1 MLHKLG
7 CLVLTL
13 GLVLPTAA
21 SVKPGSISGYVRNS
35 AGVPQMGAVVEVL
48 GAASSGL
55 RVFTDDKGHYTAAGL
70 LPGFYTLKVSAPAFL
85 PTLRERVGL
94 RPGST
99 ILVNVTLNT
108 IFESFQLSPI
118 QGVALDDDWK
128 WTLRSMSNR
137 PVLRLVDDSPVIVS
151 RDGGDEHALKGSVS
165 FVAGGAAES
174 YGSSDLTTG
183 FSLEHSL
190 FTQGTLAFNGNV
202 GYGAGEPATAIRASY
217 SHNLPDGSHPE
228 VAFTMR
234 RFASPDPNLHSLQA
248 LTLSASD
255 GITLGNFLDL
265 NFGSELQSIQ
275 FMGKVNAFRPYGS
288 ADLHL
293 SPNTIVEYRYATK
306 VPNTRLAKGF
316 DSAPM
321 DLSETDPRISLLA
334 FAPGIESAHHNEISL
349 SRRLGDTSLQVAVFS
364 DRIANTALMG
374 VGDVSSDGGEVLPDI
389 FSGTFTYRGSN
400 LSTRGMRAVL
410 ERKVNSDLRATL
422 DYSYGGVLDLARPDR
437 QLESARGSLRTV
449 SRHALTGKMGG
460 TLPKARTKWIA
471 SYKWTSGQALTAVD
485 MFNVSA
491 GQADPYLNVFIRQPI
506 PSIGFLP
513 GHMEALL
520 EIRNLIAQGYVPVVG
535 RDGQTLYLV
544 QSARS
549 VRGGVA
555 FTF

>member
-7 CLVLTL
+7 YLMLAL
-13 GLVLPTAA
+13 GLSFPTAA
-21 SVKPGSISGYVRNS
+21 SVRPGSISGYVRNA

-48 GAASSGL
+48 GVASQSL
-55 RVFTDDKGHYTAAGL
+55 RVFTNDKGYYTAAGL
-70 LPGFYTLKVSAPAFL
+70 LPGFYSIKVSAPAFL
-85 PTLRERVGL
+85 PSLRERVGL
-94 RPGST
+94 RPGSSM
-99 ILVNVTLNT
+99 LVNVTLNT

-118 QGVALDDDWK
+118 QGGHLDDDWK
-128 WTLRSMSNR
+128 WTLRSMANR
-137 PVLRLVDDSPVIVS
+137 PVLRMVDDSPVIVS
-151 RDGGDEHALKGSVS
+151 KEASDDSALKGSVS
-165 FVAGGAAES
+165 FVAGGGS
-174 YGSSDLTTG
+174 DNYGSSDLTTG

-190 FTQGTLAFNGNV
+190 FSQGIVAVNGNV
-202 GYGAGEPATAIRASY
+202 GYGAGQPATAIRASY
-217 SHNLPDGSHPE
+217 SHNLPNGSHPE

-255 GITLGNFLDL
+255 GITVGNFLDL

-288 ADLHL
+288 ADIHL
-293 SPNTIVEYRYATK
+293 SPNTVLEYRFATT

-321 DLSETDPRISLLA
+321 DLSETDPRISLAA
-334 FAPGIESAHHNEISL
+334 FAPGVESAHHNEVSL
-349 SRRLGDTSLQVAVFS
+349 SRRLGNTSFQVAVFS
-364 DRIANTALMG
+364 DRISNTALMG
-374 VGDVSSDGGEVLPDI
+374 VGDVSSIGGEVLPDVY
-389 FSGTFTYRGSN
+389 SGTFTYRGSD

-410 ERKVNSDLRATL
+410 ERKLNSDLRATL
-422 DYSYGGVLDLARPDR
+422 DYSYGGVLDLAGSGR
-437 QLESARGSLRTV
+437 QLETTRGSLRTV
-449 SRHALTGKMGG
+449 SRHAMSGKMSG
-460 TLPKARTKWIA
+460 TVPRAKTKWIA
-471 SYKWTSGQALTAVD
+471 SYKWTSGQALTPVD

-491 GQADPYLNVFIRQPI
+491 GQADPFLNLFVRQPI
-506 PSIGFLP
+506 PSMGFLP

-520 EIRNLIAQGYVPVVG
+520 EIRNLIAQGYVPVMG

>member
-7 CLVLTL
+7 YLMLAL
-13 GLVLPTAA
+13 GLSFPTAA
-21 SVKPGSISGYVRNS
+21 SVRPGSISGYVRNA

-48 GAASSGL
+48 GVASQGL
-55 RVFTDDKGHYTAAGL
+55 RVFTNDKGYYTAAGL
-70 LPGFYTLKVSAPAFL
+70 LPGFYTIKVSAPAFL
-85 PTLRERVGL
+85 PSLRERVGL
-94 RPGST
+94 RAGSSM
-99 ILVNVTLNT
+99 LVNVTLNT

-118 QGVALDDDWK
+118 QGGRLDDDWK
-128 WTLRSMSNR
+128 WTLRSMANR
-137 PVLRLVDDSPVIVS
+137 PVLRMVDDSPVIVS
-151 RDGGDEHALKGSVS
+151 KEASDDSALKGSVS
-165 FVAGGAAES
+165 FVAGGGS
-174 YGSSDLTTG
+174 DNYGSSDLTTG

-190 FTQGTLAFNGNV
+190 FSQGTVAVNGNV
-202 GYGAGEPATAIRASY
+202 GYGAGQPATAIRASY
-217 SHNLPDGSHPE
+217 SQTLPNGSHPE

-248 LTLSASD
+248 LTLSVSD
-255 GITLGNFLDL
+255 GITVGNFLDL

-288 ADLHL
+288 ADIHL
-293 SPNTIVEYRYATK
+293 SPNTVLEYRFATT

-321 DLSETDPRISLLA
+321 DLSETDPHISLVA
-334 FAPGIESAHHNEISL
+334 FAPGVESAHHNEVSL
-349 SRRLGDTSLQVAVFS
+349 SRRLGNTSFQVAVFS
-364 DRIANTALMG
+364 DRISNTALMG
-374 VGDVSSDGGEVLPDI
+374 VGDVSSIGGEVLPDVY
-389 FSGTFTYRGSN
+389 SGTFTYRGSD

-422 DYSYGGVLDLARPDR
+422 DYSYGGVLDLGGSSR
-437 QLESARGSLRTV
+437 QLETTRGSLRTV
-449 SRHALTGKMGG
+449 SRHAMTGKMSG
-460 TLPKARTKWIA
+460 TVPRAKTKWIA
-471 SYKWTSGQALTAVD
+471 SYKWTSGQALTPVD

-491 GQADPYLNVFIRQPI
+491 GQADPFLNLFVRQPI
-506 PSIGFLP
+506 PSMGFLP

-520 EIRNLIAQGYVPVVG
+520 EIRNLIAQGYVPVMG

>member
-7 CLVLTL
+7 YLMLAL
-13 GLVLPTAA
+13 GLSFPTAA
-21 SVKPGSISGYVRNS
+21 SVRPGSISGYVRNA

-48 GAASSGL
+48 GVASQGL
-55 RVFTDDKGHYTAAGL
+55 RVFTNDKGYYTAAGL
-70 LPGFYTLKVSAPAFL
+70 LPGFYTIKVSAPAFL
-85 PTLRERVGL
+85 PSLRERVGL
-94 RPGST
+94 RPGSSM
-99 ILVNVTLNT
+99 LVNVTLNT

-118 QGVALDDDWK
+118 QGGHLDDDWK
-128 WTLRSMSNR
+128 WTLRSMANR
-137 PVLRLVDDSPVIVS
+137 PVLRMVDDSPVIVS
-151 RDGGDEHALKGSVS
+151 KEASDDSALKGSVS
-165 FVAGGAAES
+165 FVAGGGS
-174 YGSSDLTTG
+174 DNYGSSDLTTG

-190 FTQGTLAFNGNV
+190 FSQGTVAVNGNV
-202 GYGAGEPATAIRASY
+202 GYGAGQPATAIRASY
-217 SHNLPDGSHPE
+217 SQTLPNGSHPE

-248 LTLSASD
+248 LTLSVSD
-255 GITLGNFLDL
+255 GITVGNFLDL

-288 ADLHL
+288 ADIHL
-293 SPNTIVEYRYATK
+293 SPNTVLEYRFATT

-321 DLSETDPRISLLA
+321 DLSETDPRISLVA
-334 FAPGIESAHHNEISL
+334 FAPGVESAHHNEVSL
-349 SRRLGDTSLQVAVFS
+349 SRRLGNTSFQVAVFS
-364 DRIANTALMG
+364 DRISNTALMG
-374 VGDVSSDGGEVLPDI
+374 VGDVSSIGGEVLPDVY
-389 FSGTFTYRGSN
+389 SGTFTYRGSD

-410 ERKVNSDLRATL
+410 ERKLNSDLRATL
-422 DYSYGGVLDLARPDR
+422 DYSYGGVLDLAGSGR
-437 QLESARGSLRTV
+437 QLETTRGSLRTV
-449 SRHALTGKMGG
+449 PRHAMSGKMSG
-460 TLPKARTKWIA
+460 TVPRAKTKWIA
-471 SYKWTSGQALTAVD
+471 SYRWTSGQALTPVD

-491 GQADPYLNVFIRQPI
+491 GQADPFLNLFVRQPI
-506 PSIGFLP
+506 PSMGFLP

-520 EIRNLIAQGYVPVVG
+520 EIRNLIAQGYVPVMG

>member
-7 CLVLTL
+7 YLMLAL
-13 GLVLPTAA
+13 GLSFPTAA
-21 SVKPGSISGYVRNS
+21 SVRPGSISGYVRNA

-48 GAASSGL
+48 GVASQGL
-55 RVFTDDKGHYTAAGL
+55 RVFTNDKGYYTAAGL
-70 LPGFYTLKVSAPAFL
+70 LPGFYTIKVSAPAFL
-85 PTLRERVGL
+85 PSLRERVGL
-94 RPGST
+94 RPGSSM
-99 ILVNVTLNT
+99 LVNVTLNT

-118 QGVALDDDWK
+118 QGGHLDDDWK
-128 WTLRSMSNR
+128 WTLRSMANR
-137 PVLRLVDDSPVIVS
+137 PVLRMVDDSPVIVS
-151 RDGGDEHALKGSVS
+151 KEASDDSALKGSVS
-165 FVAGGAAES
+165 FVAGGGS
-174 YGSSDLTTG
+174 DNYGSSDLTTG

-190 FTQGTLAFNGNV
+190 FSQGTVAVNGNV
-202 GYGAGEPATAIRASY
+202 GYGAGQPATAIRASY
-217 SHNLPDGSHPE
+217 SQTLPNGSHPE

-248 LTLSASD
+248 LTLSVSD
-255 GITLGNFLDL
+255 GITVGNFLDL

-288 ADLHL
+288 ADIHL
-293 SPNTIVEYRYATK
+293 SPNTVLEYRFATT

-321 DLSETDPRISLLA
+321 DLSETDPHISLVA
-334 FAPGIESAHHNEISL
+334 FAPGVESAHHNEVSL
-349 SRRLGDTSLQVAVFS
+349 SRRLGNTSFQVAVFS
-364 DRIANTALMG
+364 DRISNTALMG
-374 VGDVSSDGGEVLPDI
+374 VGDVSSIGGEVLPDVY
-389 FSGTFTYRGSN
+389 SGTFTYRGSD

-410 ERKVNSDLRATL
+410 ERKLNSDLRATL
-422 DYSYGGVLDLARPDR
+422 DYSYGGVLDLAGSGR
-437 QLESARGSLRTV
+437 QLETTRGSLRTV
-449 SRHALTGKMGG
+449 PRHAMSGKMSG
-460 TLPKARTKWIA
+460 TVPRAKTKWIA
-471 SYKWTSGQALTAVD
+471 SYKWTSGQALTPVD

-491 GQADPYLNVFIRQPI
+491 GQADPFLNLFVRQPI
-506 PSIGFLP
+506 PSMGFLP

-520 EIRNLIAQGYVPVVG
+520 EIRNLIAQGYVPVMG

>member
-7 CLVLTL
+7 YLMLAL
-13 GLVLPTAA
+13 GLSFPTAA
-21 SVKPGSISGYVRNS
+21 SVRPGSISGYVRNA

-48 GAASSGL
+48 GVASQGL
-55 RVFTDDKGHYTAAGL
+55 RVFTNDKGYYTAAGL
-70 LPGFYTLKVSAPAFL
+70 LPGFYTIKVSAPAFL
-85 PTLRERVGL
+85 PSLRERVGL
-94 RPGST
+94 RPGSSM
-99 ILVNVTLNT
+99 LVNVTLNT

-118 QGVALDDDWK
+118 QGGHLDDDWK
-128 WTLRSMSNR
+128 WTLRSMANR
-137 PVLRLVDDSPVIVS
+137 PVLRMVDDSPVIVS
-151 RDGGDEHALKGSVS
+151 KEASDDSALKGSVS
-165 FVAGGAAES
+165 FVAGGGS
-174 YGSSDLTTG
+174 DNYGSSDLTTG

-190 FTQGTLAFNGNV
+190 FSQGTVAVNGNV
-202 GYGAGEPATAIRASY
+202 GYGAGQPATAIRASY
-217 SHNLPDGSHPE
+217 SQTLPNGSHPE

-248 LTLSASD
+248 LTLSVSD
-255 GITLGNFLDL
+255 GITVGNFLDL

-288 ADLHL
+288 ADIHL
-293 SPNTIVEYRYATK
+293 SPNTVLEYRFATT

-321 DLSETDPRISLLA
+321 DLSETDPRISLVA
-334 FAPGIESAHHNEISL
+334 FAPGVESAHHNEVSL
-349 SRRLGDTSLQVAVFS
+349 SRRLGNTSFQVAVFS
-364 DRIANTALMG
+364 DRISNTALMG
-374 VGDVSSDGGEVLPDI
+374 VGDVSSIGGEVLPDVY
-389 FSGTFTYRGSN
+389 SGTFTYRGSD

-410 ERKVNSDLRATL
+410 ERKLNSDLRATL
-422 DYSYGGVLDLARPDR
+422 DYSYGGVLDLAGSGR
-437 QLESARGSLRTV
+437 QLETTRGSLRTV
-449 SRHALTGKMGG
+449 PRHAMSGKMSG
-460 TLPKARTKWIA
+460 TVPRAKTKWIA
-471 SYKWTSGQALTAVD
+471 SYKWTSGQALTPVD

-491 GQADPYLNVFIRQPI
+491 GQADPFLNLFVRQPI
-506 PSIGFLP
+506 PSMGFLP

-520 EIRNLIAQGYVPVVG
+520 EIRNLIAQGYVPVMG

>member
-7 CLVLTL
+7 YLMLAL
-13 GLVLPTAA
+13 GLSFPTAA
-21 SVKPGSISGYVRNS
+21 SVRPGSISGYVRNA

-48 GAASSGL
+48 GVASQGL
-55 RVFTDDKGHYTAAGL
+55 RVFTNDKGYYTAAGL
-70 LPGFYTLKVSAPAFL
+70 LPGFYTIKVSAPAFL
-85 PTLRERVGL
+85 PSLRERVGL
-94 RPGST
+94 RPGSSM
-99 ILVNVTLNT
+99 LVNVTLNT

-118 QGVALDDDWK
+118 QGGHLDDDWK
-128 WTLRSMSNR
+128 WTLRSMANR
-137 PVLRLVDDSPVIVS
+137 PVLRMVDDSPVIVS
-151 RDGGDEHALKGSVS
+151 KEASDDSALKGSVS
-165 FVAGGAAES
+165 FVAGGGS
-174 YGSSDLTTG
+174 DNYGSSDLTTG

-190 FTQGTLAFNGNV
+190 FSQGTVAVNGNV
-202 GYGAGEPATAIRASY
+202 GYGAGQPATAIRASY
-217 SHNLPDGSHPE
+217 SQTLPNGSHPE

-248 LTLSASD
+248 LTLSVSD
-255 GITLGNFLDL
+255 GITVGNFLDL

-288 ADLHL
+288 ADIHL
-293 SPNTIVEYRYATK
+293 SPNTVLEYRFATT

-321 DLSETDPRISLLA
+321 DLSETDPRISLVA
-334 FAPGIESAHHNEISL
+334 FAPGVESAHHNEVSL
-349 SRRLGDTSLQVAVFS
+349 SRRLGNTSFQVAVFS
-364 DRIANTALMG
+364 DRISNTALMG
-374 VGDVSSDGGEVLPDI
+374 VGDVSSIGGEVLPDVY
-389 FSGTFTYRGSN
+389 SGTFTYRGSD

-422 DYSYGGVLDLARPDR
+422 DYSYGGVLDLGGSSR
-437 QLESARGSLRTV
+437 QLETTRGSLRTV
-449 SRHALTGKMGG
+449 SRHAMTGKMSG
-460 TLPKARTKWIA
+460 TVPRAKTKWIA
-471 SYKWTSGQALTAVD
+471 SYKWTSGQALTPVD

-491 GQADPYLNVFIRQPI
+491 GQADPFLNLFVRQPI
-506 PSIGFLP
+506 PSMGFLP

-520 EIRNLIAQGYVPVVG
+520 EIRNLIAQGYVPVMG

>member
-7 CLVLTL
+7 YLMLAL
-13 GLVLPTAA
+13 GLSFPTAA
-21 SVKPGSISGYVRNS
+21 SVRPGSISGYVRNA

-48 GAASSGL
+48 GVASQGL
-55 RVFTDDKGHYTAAGL
+55 RVFTNDKGYYTAAGL
-70 LPGFYTLKVSAPAFL
+70 LPGFYTIKVSAPAFL
-85 PTLRERVGL
+85 PSLRERVGL
-94 RPGST
+94 RPGSSM
-99 ILVNVTLNT
+99 LVNVTLNT

-118 QGVALDDDWK
+118 QGGRLDDDWK
-128 WTLRSMSNR
+128 WTLRSMANR
-137 PVLRLVDDSPVIVS
+137 PVLRMVDDSPVIVS
-151 RDGGDEHALKGSVS
+151 KEASDDSALKGSVS
-165 FVAGGAAES
+165 FVAGGGS
-174 YGSSDLTTG
+174 DNYGSSDLTTG

-190 FTQGTLAFNGNV
+190 FSQGTVAVNGNV
-202 GYGAGEPATAIRASY
+202 GYGAGQPATAIRASY
-217 SHNLPDGSHPE
+217 SQTLPNGSHPE

-248 LTLSASD
+248 LTLSVSD
-255 GITLGNFLDL
+255 GITVGNFLDL

-288 ADLHL
+288 ADIHL
-293 SPNTIVEYRYATK
+293 SPNTVLEYRFATT

-321 DLSETDPRISLLA
+321 DLSETDPRISLVA
-334 FAPGIESAHHNEISL
+334 FAPGVESAHHNEVSL
-349 SRRLGDTSLQVAVFS
+349 SRRLGNTSFQVAVFS
-364 DRIANTALMG
+364 DRISNTALMG
-374 VGDVSSDGGEVLPDI
+374 VGDVSSIGGEVLPDVY
-389 FSGTFTYRGSN
+389 SGTFTYRGSD

-410 ERKVNSDLRATL
+410 ERKLNSDLRATL
-422 DYSYGGVLDLARPDR
+422 DYSYGGVLDLAGSGR
-437 QLESARGSLRTV
+437 QLETTRGSLRTV
-449 SRHALTGKMGG
+449 PRHAMSGKMSG
-460 TLPKARTKWIA
+460 TVPRAKTKWIA
-471 SYKWTSGQALTAVD
+471 SYKWTSGQALTPVD

-491 GQADPYLNVFIRQPI
+491 GQADPFLNLFVRQPI
-506 PSIGFLP
+506 PSMGFLP

-520 EIRNLIAQGYVPVVG
+520 EIRNLIAQGYVPVMG

>member
-1 MLHKLG
+1 
-7 CLVLTL
+7 
-13 GLVLPTAA
+13 
-21 SVKPGSISGYVRNS
+21 
-35 AGVPQMGAVVEVL
+35 
-48 GAASSGL
+48 
-55 RVFTDDKGHYTAAGL
+55 
-70 LPGFYTLKVSAPAFL
+70 
-85 PTLRERVGL
+85 
-94 RPGST
+94 
-99 ILVNVTLNT
+99 
-108 IFESFQLSPI
+108 
-118 QGVALDDDWK
+118 
-128 WTLRSMSNR
+128 
-137 PVLRLVDDSPVIVS
+137 
-151 RDGGDEHALKGSVS
+151 
-165 FVAGGAAES
+165 
-174 YGSSDLTTG
+174 
-183 FSLEHSL
+183 
-190 FTQGTLAFNGNV
+190 
-202 GYGAGEPATAIRASY
+202 
-217 SHNLPDGSHPE
+217 
-228 VAFTMR
+228 MR

-334 FAPGIESAHHNEISL
+334 FAPGIESAHHNEVSL

-389 FSGTFTYRGSN
+389 FSGTFTYRGSS

-422 DYSYGGVLDLARPDR
+422 DYSYGGVLDLAGPDR

-449 SRHALTGKMGG
+449 SRHALIGKMGG

-520 EIRNLIAQGYVPVVG
+520 EIRNLIAQGYVPVLG

>member
-1 MLHKLG
+1 MLHRLG
-7 CLVLTL
+7 CLVLAL
-13 GLVLPTAA
+13 GLAFPTAA

-35 AGVPQMGAVVEVL
+35 AGIPQMGAVVELL
-48 GAASSGL
+48 GAAPL

-70 LPGFYTLKVSAPAFL
+70 VPGFYTIKVSAPAFL

-99 ILVNVTLNT
+99 ILVNVTLTT
-108 IFESFQLSPI
+108 IFESFQLSPV
-118 QGVALDDDWK
+118 QGGPLDDDWK

-137 PVLRLVDDSPVIVS
+137 PVLRMVDDSPIIVS
-151 RDGGDEHALKGSVS
+151 NERSDDHGLKGTVS
-165 FVAGGAAES
+165 FVAGGGSDS

-190 FTQGTLAFNGNV
+190 FSQGTLAFNGNV
-202 GYGAGEPATAIRASY
+202 GYGTGSGEPATAVRASY
-217 SHNLPDGSHPE
+217 SHNLPNGSHPE
-228 VAFTMR
+228 VALTMR

-248 LTLSASD
+248 LSLSASD
-255 GITLGNFLDL
+255 GMTIGSFLDL

-288 ADLHL
+288 AALHL
-293 SPNTIVEYRYATK
+293 SPNTVVEYRYATT

-321 DLSETDPRISLLA
+321 DLSETDPRLSLVG
-334 FAPGIESAHHNEISL
+334 FAPGVESAHHNEVSV
-349 SRRLGDTSLQVAVFS
+349 SRRLGDTSLQLAFFS
-364 DRIANTALMG
+364 DRIANTALTG
-374 VGDVSSDGGEVLPDI
+374 VGDVSSDGGEVLPDVY
-389 FSGTFTYRGSN
+389 SGTFTYRGSN
-400 LSTRGMRAVL
+400 LTTRGLRAVL
-410 ERKVNSDLRATL
+410 ERRINSDLRATL
-422 DYSYGGVLDLARPDR
+422 DYGYGGVLDLATPGE
-437 QLESARGSLRTV
+437 QLEATRGSLRTV
-449 SRHALTGKMGG
+449 SRHALTGKMSG
-460 TLPKARTKWIA
+460 TLPHAKTKWIT
-471 SYKWTSGQALTAVD
+471 SYKWTSGQALTTVD

-491 GQADPYLNVFIRQPI
+491 GQADPYLNLFIRQPI
-506 PSIGFLP
+506 PSLGFLP

-520 EIRNLIAQGYVPVVG
+520 EIRNLIAQGYVPVLG

-544 QSARS
+544 QSPRS

>member
-7 CLVLTL
+7 YLMLAL
-13 GLVLPTAA
+13 GLSFPTAA
-21 SVKPGSISGYVRNS
+21 SVRPGSISGYVRNA

-48 GAASSGL
+48 GVASHSL
-55 RVFTDDKGHYTAAGL
+55 RVFTNDKGYYTAAGL
-70 LPGFYTLKVSAPAFL
+70 LPGFYTIKVSAPAFL
-85 PTLRERVGL
+85 PSLRERVGL
-94 RPGST
+94 RAGSSM
-99 ILVNVTLNT
+99 LVNVTLNT

-118 QGVALDDDWK
+118 QGGRLDDDWK
-128 WTLRSMSNR
+128 WTLRSMANR
-137 PVLRLVDDSPVIVS
+137 PVLRMVDDSPVIVS
-151 RDGGDEHALKGSVS
+151 KEASDDSALKGSVS
-165 FVAGGAAES
+165 FVAGGGS
-174 YGSSDLTTG
+174 DNYGSSDLTTG

-190 FTQGTLAFNGNV
+190 FSQGTVAVNGNL
-202 GYGAGEPATAIRASY
+202 GYGAGQPATAIRASY
-217 SHNLPDGSHPE
+217 SHALPNGSHPE

-255 GITLGNFLDL
+255 GITVGNFLDL

-288 ADLHL
+288 ADIHL
-293 SPNTIVEYRYATK
+293 SPNTVLEYRFATT

-321 DLSETDPRISLLA
+321 DLSETDPHISLVA
-334 FAPGIESAHHNEISL
+334 FAPGVESAHHNEVSL
-349 SRRLGDTSLQVAVFS
+349 SRRLGNTSFQVAVFS
-364 DRIANTALMG
+364 DRISNTALMG
-374 VGDVSSDGGEVLPDI
+374 VGDVSSIGGEVLPDVY
-389 FSGTFTYRGSN
+389 SGTFTYRGSD

-422 DYSYGGVLDLARPDR
+422 DYSYGGVLDLGGSSR
-437 QLESARGSLRTV
+437 QLETTRGSLRTV
-449 SRHALTGKMGG
+449 SRHAMTGKMSG
-460 TLPKARTKWIA
+460 TVPRAKTKWIA
-471 SYKWTSGQALTAVD
+471 SYKWTSGQALTPVD

-491 GQADPYLNVFIRQPI
+491 GQADPFLNLFVRQPI
-506 PSIGFLP
+506 PSMGFLP

-520 EIRNLIAQGYVPVVG
+520 EIRNLIAQGYVPVMG